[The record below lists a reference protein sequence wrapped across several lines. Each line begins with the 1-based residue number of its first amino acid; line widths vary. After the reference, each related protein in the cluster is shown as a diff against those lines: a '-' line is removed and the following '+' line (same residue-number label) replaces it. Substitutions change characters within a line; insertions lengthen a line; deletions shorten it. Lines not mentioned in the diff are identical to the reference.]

1 MLWKNSINVE
11 VNKRGIIMLQRIWE
25 KLKEMLK
32 KLITANTI
40 EEAIDVKPIISNE
53 MSEAIELWG
62 EMYQNQAP
70 WLQDGDATNG
80 YVTIVSLNLPAQ
92 ISSEKARMAV
102 LEMGV
107 EITSTQGE
115 SKEVKSDNVDTA
127 DKTKENRIDILN
139 KEFSKVLKKIRNELE
154 YGIATGG
161 LVIKP
166 YIVTNNDDLSIE
178 FDFIHADGFYPLA
191 FNGSGKVTEA
201 AFVQTLA
208 DKEYVYTRIEH
219 HKLENDKVIVQNR
232 AFKAEISNNNY
243 QNGELGDEISLGSVS
258 EWAELEPEQEITGVD
273 RLLFAYFKMP
283 EANTIDTHSPLGVS
297 GFSRAVDLIEEA
309 DKQYSRILWEYEA
322 TECAL
327 DIDRDTLRT
336 ETDSEGNEYSIL
348 PKMQQRLTRERDV
361 EGLYQIFSPTI
372 RDNSLF
378 NGLNQLLMRIEDVC
392 QISRGTLSEVTTE
405 ARTATEL
412 KILKQRSYS
421 ANKDIQDALKYA
433 LEDTIY
439 IMNVYITLYQMATDN
454 TEYEVSFDFDD
465 SLLIDKDAEL
475 NKWISLMQN
484 GLMSD
489 VEVRMRYF
497 GETEEQAQEAINK
510 IKGITDDNREES
522 GEETP
527 TDTEPAEET

>member
-62 EMYQNQAP
+62 EMYKNQSP
-70 WLQDGDATNG
+70 WLQEGDATNG
-80 YVTIVSLNLPAQ
+80 YITIESLNLPAQ
-92 ISSEKARMAV
+92 ICSEKARTAV
-102 LEMGV
+102 LEMDV
-107 EITSTQGE
+107 EISPKQGD
-115 SKEVKSDNVDTA
+115 SKEVKSDDIVVDET
-127 DKTKENRIDILN
+127 TKQARIGILN
-139 KEFSKVLKKIRNELE
+139 KEFEKVLKKIRNELE

-166 YIVTNNDDLSIE
+166 YIVTNNDEYSID

-208 DKEYVYTRIEH
+208 DKEYTYTRIEH
-219 HKLENDKVIVQNR
+219 HKLEKDKVIVQNR
-232 AFKAEISNNNY
+232 AFKAEIANNNY
-243 QNGELGDEISLGSVS
+243 QSGELGDEIPLSSVS
-258 EWAELEPEQEITGVD
+258 EWAELESEQEITGVD

-283 EANTIDTHSPLGVS
+283 DANQIDMHSPLGVS
-297 GFSRAVDLIEEA
+297 GYSRAVGLIEQA

-336 ETDSEGNEYSIL
+336 ETDSEGNEYSVL
-348 PKMQQRLTRERDV
+348 PAMQQRLTRERDV
-361 EGLYQIFSPTI
+361 EGLYQIFSPSI
-372 RDNSLF
+372 RDSSLF
-378 NGLNQLLMRIEDVC
+378 NGLNQLLMRVEDVC

-412 KILKQRSYS
+412 NILRQRTYS
-421 ANKDIQDALKYA
+421 ANKDIQDALEDA
-433 LEDTIY
+433 LTDTIY
-439 IMNVYITLYQMATDN
+439 IMNVYITLYEMTKDDTD
-454 TEYEVSFDFDD
+454 YEVSFDFDD
-465 SLLIDKDAEL
+465 SVLVDKDAEL
-475 NKWISLMQN
+475 NKWVMLYQN

-489 VEVRMRYF
+489 VEVRMKEF
-497 GETEEQAQEAINK
+497 GETEEQAIEALNK